1 MMKLLAIVL
10 KDARHQAASVFGLFM
25 MILAPLLVT
34 GLMYFAFGGLAGGGA
49 PDFTPTRLVVADLD
63 PSVPGGAVALGGV
76 IVEHL
81 TEGVVGEMLSVSN
94 AGSEAAAR
102 AAVDRREADA
112 ALVIPQGLTLAVMG
126 ASAEPAEVIVYADPA
141 LTIGPALVRSVV
153 TSITDAMVGARI
165 AATMSGSRA
174 SDVAARYVR
183 WVESSP
189 AIAVRPPVAGA
200 ADRSEFTAMVASIM
214 TAMLIFFVFF
224 TAASGAQSIVRE
236 HEEGTLARLSAT
248 PTRPVVVLA
257 GKSLAVAL
265 VVSVQVV
272 FLLAVSSLVF
282 GLRWGEIG
290 ATLLA
295 AAGLVLGA
303 TGFGIML
310 MSFVRTSRHVGVI
323 LGVGLTL
330 TSMFGG
336 LFTSFI
342 PGSPAAL
349 EIVSLALPQGWA
361 LRAWKLAGS
370 GVGAGGVLF
379 PAGVLA
385 LMGVGFYCLGVL
397 LHRRRF
403 A

>member
-1 MMKLLAIVL
+1 MMKLLAITL
-10 KDARHQAASVFGLFM
+10 KDARHQFASIFGLFM

-34 GLMYFAFGGLAGGGA
+34 GLMYFAFGGLAGGGT
-49 PDFTPTRLVVADLD
+49 PDFTPTRLAVADLD
-63 PSVPGGAVALGGV
+63 GSVPGGAVALGSV

-81 TEGVVGEMLSVSN
+81 AEGVVGEMLTVSK

-112 ALVIPQGLTLAVMG
+112 ALVIPQGLTRAVMG
-126 ASAEPAEVIVYADPA
+126 ASGEPAEVLVYCDPT
-141 LTIGPALVRSVV
+141 LTVGPALVRSVV

-174 SDVAARYVR
+174 SEAAVRYVR
-183 WVESSP
+183 WVETSP
-189 AIAVRPPVAGA
+189 AVAVRSPVAGA
-200 ADRSEFTAMVASIM
+200 ADRSQFTAMIASIM
-214 TAMLIFFVFF
+214 TSMLIFFVFF
-224 TAASGAQSIVRE
+224 TAASGAQSLVRE
-236 HEEGTLARLSAT
+236 HEEGTLARLSVT
-248 PTRPVVVLA
+248 PTRPAVVLA

-265 VVSVQVV
+265 VVAVQVA

-282 GLRWGEIG
+282 GIRWGG
-290 ATLLA
+290 AWQTLLA

-310 MSFVRTSRHVGVI
+310 MSFVKTSRHVGVI

-336 LFTSFI
+336 LFTNFI

-349 EIVSLALPQGWA
+349 GIVSLVLPQGWA
-361 LRAWKLAGS
+361 LRAWKLAAS
-370 GVGAGGVLF
+370 GADVGGVLL
-379 PAGVLA
+379 PVGVLA

>member
-1 MMKLLAIVL
+1 MKLLAIVL

-63 PSVPGGAVALGGV
+63 EPSPGGAAALGGV

-81 TEGVVGEMLSVSN
+81 GEGVVGEMLSVSN
-94 AGSEAAAR
+94 VDGEAAAR

-112 ALVIPQGLTLAVMG
+112 ALVIPRGLTRSVMG
-126 ASAEPAEVIVYADPA
+126 ASAGPAEVIVYSDPT
-141 LTIGPALVRSVV
+141 LTVGPALVRSVV

-189 AIAVRPPVAGA
+189 AVAVRPPVAGA

-248 PTRPVVVLA
+248 PTRPAVVLA

-265 VVSVQVV
+265 VVSVQVA

-282 GLRWGEIG
+282 GLRWGGIG

-342 PGSPAAL
+342 PGSPPAL
-349 EIVSLALPQGWA
+349 EIVSLVLPQGWA
-361 LRAWKLAGS
+361 LRAWKLAAS
-370 GVGAGGVLF
+370 GVDAGGVLL
-379 PAGVLA
+379 PVGVLA